1 MGIEI
6 RAANPG
12 EMEEFRHVVSSA
24 LVMSPDIFGQAPAL
38 ERTAEWTVCAF
49 EDGKLATGYRS
60 WPWMMRFNGEAIS
73 VAAVNSVGTLPI
85 YRRRGYLR
93 RTTTAHFESIHE
105 RGEQPIAILWPSMAA
120 IYQRYGYAYVT
131 TRKAYNVDPYYLDFL
146 RPQTVTGSFREIGD
160 DEFPIIVDLY
170 RKFRADRTAYIH
182 RSRDQW
188 NYGILA
194 SPPAS
199 GLLVKV
205 VYQEDNEPLG
215 YAVYTIETSNNL
227 GSGQRLIIRDFV
239 WLTFSAYQ
247 AIWNYFANMDLVS
260 NIVWRYVPGDDPLPH
275 LVLEPRRLNITSL
288 DGMLG
293 RIIDVEKALPGR
305 LYDEEGIL
313 TFEIIDD
320 FCPWNQGRWKLKA
333 SPDGSSVTRTDD
345 EPQLVMPVSTLAL
358 LAFGQISA
366 TEAARMGRI
375 DVLDDNALPLWN
387 RVMKTR
393 YYPSCNDYF

>member
-1 MGIEI
+1 MGVEI
-6 RAANPG
+6 RAAEPG

-24 LVMSPDIFGQAPAL
+24 LVMSPDIFGKAPDL
-38 ERTAEWTVCAF
+38 KRTAEWTVCAF

-60 WPWMMRFNGEAIS
+60 WPWMMRFNGEAIP
-73 VAAVNSVGTLPI
+73 VAAVNSVGTLPV

-93 RTTTAHFESIHE
+93 RVTAAHFESIHE
-105 RGEQPIAILWPSMAA
+105 RGEQPIAILWPSRAA
-120 IYQRYGYAYVT
+120 IYQRYGYACVT
-131 TRKAYNVDPYYLDFL
+131 TRKTYNVDPYYLDFI
-146 RPQTVTGSFREIGD
+146 RPQAVTGSFREVGD
-160 DEFPIIVDLY
+160 DEFAVIVDLY

-182 RSRDQW
+182 RSRAQW
-188 NYGILA
+188 DYGILG
-194 SPPAS
+194 SPPAN

-215 YAVYTIETSNNL
+215 YAVYTIEESNEP
-227 GSGQRLIIRDFV
+227 GHEQRLIIRDLV

-260 NIVWRYVPGDDPLPH
+260 NIIWRYVPVDDPLPH
-275 LVLEPRRLNITSL
+275 LVLEPRLLNITSH

-305 LYDEEGIL
+305 HYDEEGVL

-320 FCPWNQGRWKLKA
+320 FCSWNQGRWKLEV
-333 SPDGSSVTRTDD
+333 SPAGSSITRTDD
-345 EPQLVMPVSTLAL
+345 EPQLVMPVSTLTL

-366 TEAARMGRI
+366 TEAARMERL
-375 DVLDDNALPLWN
+375 DVVDDSALSVWDK
-387 RVMKTR
+387 VMKTR
-393 YYPSCNDYF
+393 YRPCCADYF